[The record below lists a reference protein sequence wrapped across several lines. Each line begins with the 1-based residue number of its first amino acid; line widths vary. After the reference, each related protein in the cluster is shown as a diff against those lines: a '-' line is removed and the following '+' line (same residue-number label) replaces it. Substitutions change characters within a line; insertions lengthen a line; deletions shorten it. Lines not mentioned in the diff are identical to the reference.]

1 MFQVT
6 FSEQSLSILN
16 SLTQGE
22 QLVLM
27 EKLSSLSSDILDGNN
42 QEIGKFNRKGKI
54 FYRLRVG
61 SFRVYFEKIKIALHC
76 HFILP
81 KNSLNDFLFRC
92 KLPASEEAVLENH
105 QSFWEYLERL
115 TSNK

>member
-27 EKLSSLSSDILDGNN
+27 EKLSSLSSDILDGNS
-42 QEIGKFNRKGKI
+42 QEIGKFNRKGRSFI
-54 FYRLRVG
+54 DSELDLSG
-61 SFRVYFEKIKIALHC
+61 S
-76 HFILP
+76 IL
-81 KNSLNDFLFRC
+81 K
-92 KLPASEEAVLENH
+92 K
-105 QSFWEYLERL
+105 
-115 TSNK
+115 

>member
-27 EKLSSLSSDILDGNN
+27 EKFSSLSSDILEGNS
-42 QEIGKFNRKGKI
+42 QEIVSSQRK
-54 FYRLRVG
+54 
-61 SFRVYFEKIKIALHC
+61 SFFSITSG
-76 HFILP
+76 FI
-81 KNSLNDFLFRC
+81 
-92 KLPASEEAVLENH
+92 
-105 QSFWEYLERL
+105 
-115 TSNK
+115 

>member
-6 FSEQSLSILN
+6 FSNQSLSILN

-27 EKLSSLSSDILDGNN
+27 EKLSSLSSDILDGRN
-42 QEIGKFNRKGKI
+42 QEIGKFNRNGKL

-61 SFRVYFEKIKIALHC
+61 TFRVYFEKIKIALHC
-76 HFILP
+76 HYILP

-92 KLPASEEAVLENH
+92 KLPASEESILEEH
-105 QSFWEYLERL
+105 KGFWEYLEKL
-115 TSNK
+115 ASK

>member
-27 EKLSSLSSDILDGNN
+27 EKFSSLSSDILDGNN
-42 QEIGKFNRKGKI
+42 QEIGKFNRKGKV
-54 FYRLRVG
+54 FLRLRVG
-61 SFRVYFEKIKIALHC
+61 SFRIYFEKVNNAL
-76 HFILP
+76 FIVT
-81 KNSLNDFLFRC
+81 LF
-92 KLPASEEAVLENH
+92 
-105 QSFWEYLERL
+105 YLKTL
-115 TSNK
+115 

>member
-42 QEIGKFNRKGKI
+42 QEIGKFNRKGKS
-54 FYRLRVG
+54 FTDFGLVRL
-61 SFRVYFEKIKIALHC
+61 
-76 HFILP
+76 
-81 KNSLNDFLFRC
+81 
-92 KLPASEEAVLENH
+92 
-105 QSFWEYLERL
+105 EYI
-115 TSNK
+115 SKK

>member
-42 QEIGKFNRKGKI
+42 QEIGKFNRKGKV

-61 SFRVYFEKIKIALHC
+61 SFRIYFEKINIALHC

>member
-42 QEIGKFNRKGKI
+42 QEIGKFNRKGKADCGCSKQT
-54 FYRLRVG
+54 FEG
-61 SFRVYFEKIKIALHC
+61 SA
-76 HFILP
+76 
-81 KNSLNDFLFRC
+81 
-92 KLPASEEAVLENH
+92 A
-105 QSFWEYLERL
+105 
-115 TSNK
+115 